1 MIYFIDS
8 NIFLR
13 LLIRE
18 DEKVYQCCYSLIEAI
33 KKGKLEA
40 TTSNLVLAEIAWTL
54 SSYYKFPKD
63 RVVLALESI
72 VNLSNLSIVDKYQLL
87 LGIQLYKS
95 KSVKYIDAMIA
106 SNTELR
112 DKSWKIISYDKD
124 FDKLGVFREEPVL
137 RY

>member
-1 MIYFIDS
+1 MVYFIDS

-18 DEKVYQCCYSLIEAI
+18 DERVYQLCYSLLEAI
-33 KKGKLEA
+33 KKGKLKA
-40 TTSNLVLAEIAWTL
+40 ATSNLVLAEIAWTL

-63 RVVLALESI
+63 KVIIALEGI
-72 VNLSNLSIVDKYQLL
+72 VNLSNLSIVDKYQPL
-87 LGIQLYKS
+87 LGILLYKG

-106 SNTELR
+106 SNINLR
-112 DKSWKIISYDKD
+112 NKSWKIISYDND